1 MDRGVGV
8 GVDPVSVGGALDWAV
23 RAIGP
28 SSSRAWPGSIVGAT
42 LASVFLACGGARTD
56 APSGSPPGTAGAGSG
71 ASAASSASARDAAAG
86 PSAGGVNGELVT
98 VEGQRVLRV
107 WGTPA
112 EMGRAHGALLRAEI
126 LEIVDGYA
134 LDVIP
139 PATLDAAGAL
149 FGAAARVSPR
159 LLEEAEGVIAGMQAA
174 GGAKVPRLG
183 RELRAADLLVL
194 NAMTDLLTIGCSS
207 VSAWGSAT
215 EGAPELAG
223 APMLVRNLDWSE
235 DPELLRNQVIFVF
248 QPDDPARQPVVSV
261 AFAGYIGCLSCMS
274 EAGVAALFNMGYGDG
289 AAGPTEALRGFSP
302 ANLLLRDV
310 LEQRD
315 VDGDGK
321 ATADDLEAAWR
332 GQRHAGS
339 YILHVI
345 EPRREGEPAPARV
358 LEVEA
363 DGVVTREPE
372 ASELGGRML
381 AATNHLR
388 DKTPPSECSRYA
400 RVERTAAA
408 AEHRFDRETLW
419 QLGTKLRLSE
429 VVHTVLVEPE
439 SRRLVVWLRASGQAA
454 QADAPP
460 IAHAWASLVPA
471 SAPRAR

>member
-1 MDRGVGV
+1 
-8 GVDPVSVGGALDWAV
+8 
-23 RAIGP
+23 
-28 SSSRAWPGSIVGAT
+28 VGAT
-42 LASVFLACGGARTD
+42 LASVVLGCGGARTD
-56 APSGSPPGTAGAGSG
+56 APSGSPPGAAATGSG
-71 ASAASSASARDAAAG
+71 AASANAEAARAGATKPAAG
-86 PSAGGVNGELVT
+86 DVNGELVT
-98 VEGQRVLRV
+98 VDGQRVLRV

-112 EMGRAHGALLRAEI
+112 QMGRAHGALLREEI

-149 FGAAARVSPR
+149 FGAAAQVSPR
-159 LLEEAEGVIAGMQAA
+159 LLEEADGVIAGMQAA
-174 GGAKVPRLG
+174 GGAQVPRLG
-183 RELRAADLLVL
+183 RELRATDLLVL

-207 VSAWGSAT
+207 VSAWGTAT
-215 EGAPELAG
+215 EGAPDLAG

-235 DPELLRNQVIFVF
+235 DPDLLRNQVIFVF
-248 QPDDPARQPVVSV
+248 RPDDPARQPVVSV

-274 EAGVAALFNMGYGDG
+274 EAGVAALFNMGYGEG

-315 VDGDGK
+315 VDGDGR
-321 ATADDLEAAWR
+321 ATADDVEAAWR
-332 GQRHAGS
+332 DQRHAGS

-345 EPRREGEPAPARV
+345 EPRREGEAAPARV

-363 DGVVTREPE
+363 DGVVTRDPD
-372 ASELGGRML
+372 ASELQGRML

-400 RVERTAAA
+400 RIERTAAA

-439 SRRLVVWLRASGQAA
+439 SRSLAVWLRAPGQPAEA
-454 QADAPP
+454 VTPP
-460 IAHAWASLVPA
+460 VAHAWASLVGV
-471 SAPRAR
+471 R

>member
-1 MDRGVGV
+1 
-8 GVDPVSVGGALDWAV
+8 
-23 RAIGP
+23 
-28 SSSRAWPGSIVGAT
+28 VGAT
-42 LASVFLACGGARTD
+42 LASAVLGCGGARTD
-56 APSGSPPGTAGAGSG
+56 APSGSPPGAAATGRGAASANAEAARAGATKP
-71 ASAASSASARDAAAG
+71 AAG
-86 PSAGGVNGELVT
+86 DVNGELVT
-98 VEGQRVLRV
+98 VDGQRVLRV

-112 EMGRAHGALLRAEI
+112 QMGRAHGALLREEI

-149 FGAAARVSPR
+149 FGAAAQVSPR
-159 LLEEAEGVIAGMQAA
+159 LLEEADGVIAGMQAA
-174 GGAKVPRLG
+174 GGAQVPRLG
-183 RELRAADLLVL
+183 RELRATDLLVL

-207 VSAWGSAT
+207 VSAWGTAT
-215 EGAPELAG
+215 EGAPDLAG

-235 DPELLRNQVIFVF
+235 DPDLLRNQVIFVF
-248 QPDDPARQPVVSV
+248 RPDDPARQPVVSV

-274 EAGVAALFNMGYGDG
+274 EAGVAALFNMGYGEG

-315 VDGDGK
+315 IDGDGK
-321 ATADDLEAAWR
+321 ATADDVEAAWR
-332 GQRHAGS
+332 DQRHAGS

-345 EPRREGEPAPARV
+345 EPRREGEAAPARV

-363 DGVVTREPE
+363 DGVVTRDPD
-372 ASELGGRML
+372 ASELQGRML

-400 RVERTAAA
+400 RIERTAAA

-439 SRRLVVWLRASGQAA
+439 SRSLAVWLRAPGQPAEA
-454 QADAPP
+454 VTPP
-460 IAHAWASLVPA
+460 VAHAWASLVGV
-471 SAPRAR
+471 R